1 MLPLSPLFRHPP
13 SPIEEM
19 HTPLLEQ
26 QEVRLLVKRD
36 DLLRMGPGLALSGNK
51 WRKLQ
56 YNLQAAREGRQQTLL
71 TFGGAYSN
79 HIAAVAAA
87 GQAFGFQTIGIIRG
101 ERPEGLNP
109 TLRFAEACGM
119 QLHYM
124 SRSEFREK
132 EQSAFQ
138 EKLHRQFGDF
148 YLLPEGGTNALA
160 IKGCLD
166 IVAEV
171 EQQLG
176 GFPTHWCCSVG
187 TGGTLA
193 GIITG
198 LRGRAQVL
206 GFSALKGDFLEGA
219 VRELLSQF
227 KVSGLKYQ
235 ELETDNRRRMPSVKN
250 GWSVNSDF
258 HFGGYAKWT
267 PELIDFMN
275 DFYREH
281 HIALD
286 PVYTG
291 KLFYGLFQ
299 LIEQGYFPEGSTIL
313 AVHTG
318 GVQGIAGFNE
328 RFGGML
334 VSGGH

>member
-1 MLPLSPLFRHPP
+1 MPTLSTLFHHPP
-13 SPIEEM
+13 SPVEEL
-19 HTPLLEQ
+19 HTQLLKGRG
-26 QEVRLLVKRD
+26 VRLLVKRD
-36 DLLRMGPGLALSGNK
+36 DLLRTGPGLALCGNK

-56 YNLQAAREGRQQTLL
+56 YNLQAARDAGQDTLL

-87 GQAFGFQTIGIIRG
+87 GQAFSFNTIGIIRG

-119 QLHYM
+119 QLQYF

-132 EQSAFQ
+132 EKREFQ
-138 EKLHRQFGDF
+138 ERLQQQFGDF
-148 YLLPEGGTNALA
+148 YLLPEGGANALA
-160 IKGCLD
+160 IEGCLD

-171 EQQLG
+171 EQQLDN
-176 GFPTHWCCSVG
+176 FPTHWCCSVG

-198 LRGRAQVL
+198 VQERAQVL
-206 GFSALKGDFLEGA
+206 GFPALKGDFVEGM
-219 VRELLSQF
+219 VREL
-227 KVSGLKYQ
+227 VSGLRVSGFRFEGSEGRSKHN
-235 ELETDNRRRMPSVKN
+235 ESWAIIP
-250 GWSVNSDF
+250 DF

-267 PELIDFMN
+267 PELVGFMN
-275 DFYREH
+275 NFYREH
-281 HIALD
+281 HIPLD

-299 LIEQGYFPEGSTIL
+299 LIEQGYFPGESIIL

-318 GVQGIAGFNE
+318 GLQGIEGFNE
-328 RFGGML
+328 RFGGLL